1 MAYRIKLQNFE
12 GPLDLLLFLIK
23 KNEVDIYDIPIAD
36 ITKQY
41 MEYVEIIQMLDLEGA
56 SEFILLAATLI
67 RIKAKMLLPR
77 PKSDDEDE
85 EIIDPRMEL
94 VTRLI
99 EYKRFKE
106 LSFKLSD
113 IEDTQRNFFQRGFY
127 PDAERDSEDGIELD
141 EDVSLFS
148 LISVFKQVLDRMPK
162 ETYHHVEDIQ
172 ISLEE
177 QIEFIINNLQ
187 KVKQISFVDL
197 IAHLRSKLIVV
208 VTFMA
213 ILELMKRGDI
223 VARQSMPFGEIWI
236 VRTRDRI

>member
-67 RIKAKMLLPR
+67 RIKAKMLLLR

>member
-23 KNEVDIYDIPIAD
+23 KNEVDIYDIPIAE

-41 MEYVEIIQMLDLEGA
+41 MGYVEIIQLLDLEGA

-77 PKSDDEDE
+77 PKSEDDEE
-85 EIIDPRMEL
+85 EVVDPRLEL

-106 LSFKLSD
+106 LAFKLSD
-113 IEDTQRNFFQRGFY
+113 IEDEQSKVFQRGFL
-127 PDAERDSEDGIELD
+127 PDKDVESEDGIDLD
-141 EDVSLFS
+141 ADVSLFT
-148 LISVFKQVLDRMPK
+148 LITVFKQVLERIPK
-162 ETYHHVEDIQ
+162 ESFHHVEDIQ

-177 QIEFIINNLQ
+177 QIEFIYTHLRRVN
-187 KVKQISFVDL
+187 QISFVDL
-197 IAHLRSKLIVV
+197 IAHIQSKLIVV

-213 ILELMKRGDI
+213 LLELIKRGEI
-223 VARQSMPFGEIWI
+223 IARQSMPFGEIWI
-236 VRTRDRI
+236 VRSRDRI

>member
-85 EIIDPRMEL
+85 EIVDPRMEL

-148 LISVFKQVLDRMPK
+148 LISVFRQVLDRMPK
-162 ETYHHVEDIQ
+162 ETYHHVEDLQ

-177 QIEFIINNLQ
+177 QIEFVINNLQ